1 MDFIMLL
8 FLSGVFLPGIISLQP
23 IVEQDPSV
31 MLSDEEE
38 YYADEEN
45 NTDGNSISFHK
56 GEENEGDTPAN
67 EKTGNYYK
75 DIKQYVFTTP
85 NIHGTNSEI
94 SVTATTNL
102 KFAMKNYKSSKPTA
116 SGEEGKPSAQSRKTS
131 TPNVPAFWT
140 MLAKVINGTTVIMGD
155 KDQFFQP
162 IPASDLNTT
171 NENKLSDLEEIK
183 LKLMLGVSLMTLILL
198 IPLVIFCCATLYR
211 LKHLR
216 DKSCESQ
223 YSVNPELATLSYFQ
237 PTEGVSDT
245 SFSKSAES
253 SAFWGHTSSE
263 MRRSNRR
270 RSKSKTMD
278 FSAGPNQI
286 VLNDESNL
294 LHPGEPTFLLP
305 EVPVEELIIESGT
318 VKLSEVGDQA
328 QEQTIIEQGRIIEKK
343 L

>member
-237 PTEGVSDT
+237 PTEG
-245 SFSKSAES
+245 
-253 SAFWGHTSSE
+253 
-263 MRRSNRR
+263 
-270 RSKSKTMD
+270 
-278 FSAGPNQI
+278 PNQI